1 MTMPSPFTLGGVT
14 QCVYPQDAQRLSA
27 CDASRGTSQYGAR
40 VSATDLEPL
49 GAISHARYYS
59 PELISTCDPTGAQVN
74 FDYGLGYNWVAPAW
88 PYVADRCGAPWFVLL
103 SGQLLRFC
111 PSADQHAAW
120 TPGGRD
126 DCQEE
131 R

>member
-27 CDASRGTSQYGAR
+27 CGASPGTSQYGAR

-59 PELISTCDPTGAQVN
+59 PELISTCDPT
-74 FDYGLGYNWVAPAW
+74 
-88 PYVADRCGAPWFVLL
+88 C
-103 SGQLLRFC
+103 
-111 PSADQHAAW
+111 
-120 TPGGRD
+120 
-126 DCQEE
+126 E
-131 R
+131 